1 MNKRRSFTAIKDNP
15 KNVRFNNMCSI
26 AEAFGFRFR
35 GGKGSHRIYV
45 REDITELLNF
55 QNVNGK
61 AKPYQV
67 KQFIKIVGK
76 YNLLEES
83 D

>member
-1 MNKRRSFTAIKDNP
+1 
-15 KNVRFNNMCSI
+15 MCNI

-45 REDITELLNF
+45 RKGITELLNF

-67 KQFIKIVGK
+67 KQFIKIVEK

-83 D
+83 G

>member
-1 MNKRRSFTAIKDNP
+1 MKEG
-15 KNVRFNNMCSI
+15 V
-26 AEAFGFRFR
+26 
-35 GGKGSHRIYV
+35 V
-45 REDITELLNF
+45 ELLNF

-67 KQFIKIVGK
+67 KQFIKIIEK

-83 D
+83 G

>member
-1 MNKRRSFTAIKDNP
+1 MNKRRSLAEIKDNP
-15 KNVRFNNMCSI
+15 KNVRFSNMCNI

-45 REDITELLNF
+45 REGITELLNF

-67 KQFIKIVGK
+67 KQFIKIIEK

>member
-1 MNKRRSFTAIKDNP
+1 MDKQRSFAEIKDNP
-15 KNVRFNNMCSI
+15 RNIRFNKICNI

-45 REDITELLNF
+45 KEGVVELLNF

-67 KQFIKIVGK
+67 KQFIKIIEK
-76 YNLLEES
+76 YNLLKES

>member
-1 MNKRRSFTAIKDNP
+1 MNKRRAFTEIKDNP
-15 KNVRFNNMCSI
+15 KNVRFNNMCNI

-35 GGKGSHRIYV
+35 GGKGSHRIYA
-45 REDITELLNF
+45 REGITELLNF
-55 QNVNGK
+55 QNANGK